1 MNANGQ
7 MTQITSVQDKQALT
21 KNMQQQAMMQQQLQV
36 HIFKFIVL

>member
-36 HIFKFIVL
+36 HIFQFIVL